1 MFAEIIT
8 IGDELLIG
16 QVVDTNSSWI
26 SNALNKQ
33 GIEVIQITSIRDRE
47 QDILKALDEAM
58 HRAEIILITGG
69 LGPTKDD
76 ITKQTLCRYF
86 NTELV
91 FSSAVFENVKKVL
104 SHRIPLNKLNRNQAL
119 VPKDCTVINNR
130 VGSASVSWFDK
141 DGKVIISM
149 PGVPEE
155 MKVVMTEEILPRLK
169 ERFHVE
175 ETILHQTFLIKN
187 HPEAILAE
195 ELTHF
200 EDALPEELN
209 LAYLPKLGLIRL
221 RLTAIGKNKK
231 SLQNQL
237 NDCKRQLREILK
249 DDILIEEDVPIEHL
263 VGELLKQKGLTL
275 GTAESCT
282 GGKIATQLTAM
293 SGSSAF
299 YKGSIIAYSNEVK
312 INLLNVATHTLEVY
326 GAVSEETV
334 VEMVKGAMKVLNTD
348 CIVATTGVAGPTG
361 GTEQKPVGL
370 VWMAAGYKDRI
381 ITKRQEGDRGREMN
395 IIRASN
401 GALLLLHE
409 LIK

>member
-16 QVVDTNSSWI
+16 QVIDTNSSWI
-26 SNALNKQ
+26 GKELNKQ

-47 QDILKALDEAM
+47 QEILNALDEAM
-58 HRAEIILITGG
+58 RRADIILITGG

-91 FSSAVFENVKKVL
+91 FSPEVFENVKKVL
-104 SHRIPLNKLNRNQAL
+104 SHRIPLNQLNKDQAL

-141 DGKVIISM
+141 DKKVVVSM

-155 MKVVMTEEILPRLK
+155 MKVVMTEEILPRLHK
-169 ERFHVE
+169 KFKTDV
-175 ETILHQTFLIKN
+175 ILHQTFLVKN

-195 ELTHF
+195 ELADF
-200 EDALPEELN
+200 EEALPEELS

-221 RLTAIGKNKK
+221 RITARGQNKELLESYLK
-231 SLQNQL
+231 QSKQQL
-237 NDCKRQLREILK
+237 EHILAE
-249 DDILIEEDVPIEHL
+249 DILIEDDYPIEY
-263 VGELLKQKGLTL
+263 VIGELLKEKKLTL
-275 GTAESCT
+275 STAESCT
-282 GGKIATQLTAM
+282 GGKIGTQLTAM
-293 SGSSAF
+293 PGSSEF
-299 YKGSIIAYSNEVK
+299 YKGSVIAYSNEVK
-312 INLLNVATHTLEVY
+312 INLLNVSQETLDKK

-334 VEMVKGAMKVLNTD
+334 IEMVKGVMNALHTD
-348 CIVATTGVAGPTG
+348 CAVATSGVAGPSG
-361 GTEQKPVGL
+361 GTKDKPVGM
-370 VWMAAGYKDRI
+370 VWMAAAYGENV
-381 ITKRQEGDRGREMN
+381 ITKLQEGDRGREMN
-395 IIRASN
+395 ITRASN

>member
-16 QVVDTNSSWI
+16 QVIDTNSSWI
-26 SNALNKQ
+26 GKELNKQ

-47 QDILKALDEAM
+47 QEILNALDEAM
-58 HRAEIILITGG
+58 HRADIILITGG

-91 FSSAVFENVKKVL
+91 FSPEVFENVKKVL
-104 SHRIPLNKLNRNQAL
+104 SHRIPLNQLNKDQAL

-141 DGKVIISM
+141 DKKVVVSM

-155 MKVVMTEEILPRLK
+155 MKVVMTEEILPRLHK
-169 ERFHVE
+169 KFKTDV
-175 ETILHQTFLIKN
+175 ILHQTFLVKN

-195 ELTHF
+195 ELADF
-200 EDALPEELN
+200 EEALPEELS

-221 RLTAIGKNKK
+221 RITARGQNKELLESYLK
-231 SLQNQL
+231 QSKQQL
-237 NDCKRQLREILK
+237 EYILAE
-249 DDILIEEDVPIEHL
+249 DILIEDDYPIEY
-263 VGELLKQKGLTL
+263 VIGELLKEKKLTL
-275 GTAESCT
+275 STAESCT
-282 GGKIATQLTAM
+282 GGKIGTQLTAM
-293 SGSSAF
+293 PGSSEF
-299 YKGSIIAYSNEVK
+299 YKGSVIAYSNEVK
-312 INLLNVATHTLEVY
+312 INLLNVSQETLDKK

-334 VEMVKGAMKVLNTD
+334 IEMVKGVMNALHTD
-348 CIVATTGVAGPTG
+348 CAVATSGVAGPSG
-361 GTEQKPVGL
+361 GTKDKPVGM
-370 VWMAAGYKDRI
+370 VWMAAAYGENV
-381 ITKRQEGDRGREMN
+381 ITKLQEGDRGREMN
-395 IIRASN
+395 ITRASN

>member
-16 QVVDTNSSWI
+16 QVIDTNSSWI
-26 SNALNKQ
+26 GKELNKQ

-47 QDILKALDEAM
+47 QEILNALDEAM
-58 HRAEIILITGG
+58 RRADIILITGG

-91 FSSAVFENVKKVL
+91 FSPEVFENVKKVL
-104 SHRIPLNKLNRNQAL
+104 SHRIPLNQLNKDQAL

-141 DGKVIISM
+141 DKKVVVSM

-155 MKVVMTEEILPRLK
+155 MKVVMTEEILPRLHK
-169 ERFHVE
+169 QFKTDV
-175 ETILHQTFLIKN
+175 ILHQTFLVKN

-195 ELTHF
+195 ELADF
-200 EDALPEELN
+200 EEALPEELS

-221 RLTAIGKNKK
+221 RITARGQNKELLESYLK
-231 SLQNQL
+231 QSKQQL
-237 NDCKRQLREILK
+237 EHILAE
-249 DDILIEEDVPIEHL
+249 DILIEDDYPIEY
-263 VGELLKQKGLTL
+263 VIGELLKEKKLTL
-275 GTAESCT
+275 STAESCT
-282 GGKIATQLTAM
+282 GGKIGTQLTAM
-293 SGSSAF
+293 PGSSEF
-299 YKGSIIAYSNEVK
+299 YKGSVIAYSNEVK
-312 INLLNVATHTLEVY
+312 INLLNVSQETLDKK

-334 VEMVKGAMKVLNTD
+334 IEMVKGVMNALHTD
-348 CIVATTGVAGPTG
+348 CAVATSGVAGPSG
-361 GTEQKPVGL
+361 GTKDKPVGM
-370 VWMAAGYKDRI
+370 VWMAAAYGENV
-381 ITKRQEGDRGREMN
+381 ITKLQEGDRGREMN
-395 IIRASN
+395 ITRASN

>member
-26 SNALNKQ
+26 SQALNKE

-47 QDILKALDEAM
+47 QDILTALDEAM
-58 HRAEIILITGG
+58 HRAEIILLTGG

-91 FSSAVFENVKKVL
+91 FSADVFENVKKVL
-104 SHRIPLNKLNRNQAL
+104 SHRIPLNQLNRNQAL

-130 VGSASVSWFDK
+130 VGSASISWFDK

-155 MKVVMTEEILPRLK
+155 MKVVMREEILPRLK
-169 ERFHVE
+169 EKFQTD
-175 ETILHQTFLIKN
+175 TIIHQTFLVKN

-195 ELTHF
+195 ELADF
-200 EDALPEELN
+200 EESLPKELS

-221 RLTAIGKNKK
+221 RLTAMGKSKDFLQKK
-231 SLQNQL
+231 L
-237 NDCKRQLREILK
+237 DECKHQLRGILK
-249 DDILIEEDVPIEHL
+249 DDILIEEDAPIEYI
-263 VGELLKQKGLTL
+263 VGELLKQKRLTL

-293 SGSSAF
+293 PGSSDF
-299 YKGSIIAYSNEVK
+299 YKGSIVAYSNEVK
-312 INLLNVATHTLEVY
+312 MKLLNVPAHTLKIY

-334 VEMVKGAMKVLNTD
+334 VEMVKGAMKALNVD
-348 CIVATTGVAGPTG
+348 CVVATTGIAGPTG
-361 GTEQKPVGL
+361 GTEEKPVGR

-381 ITKRQEGDRGREMN
+381 ITKQQEGDRGREMN

>member
-16 QVVDTNSSWI
+16 QVIDTNSSWI
-26 SNALNKQ
+26 GKELNKQ

-47 QDILKALDEAM
+47 QEILNALDEAM
-58 HRAEIILITGG
+58 HRADIILITGG

-91 FSSAVFENVKKVL
+91 FSPEVFENVKKVL
-104 SHRIPLNKLNRNQAL
+104 SHRIPLNQLNKDQAL

-141 DGKVIISM
+141 DKKVVVSM

-155 MKVVMTEEILPRLK
+155 MKVVMTEEILPRLHK
-169 ERFHVE
+169 QFKTDV
-175 ETILHQTFLIKN
+175 ILHQTLLVKN

-195 ELTHF
+195 ELADF
-200 EDALPEELN
+200 EEALPEELS

-221 RLTAIGKNKK
+221 RITARGQNKELLESYLK
-231 SLQNQL
+231 QSKQQL
-237 NDCKRQLREILK
+237 EHILAE
-249 DDILIEEDVPIEHL
+249 DILIEDDYPIEY
-263 VGELLKQKGLTL
+263 VIGELLKEKKLTL
-275 GTAESCT
+275 STAESCT
-282 GGKIATQLTAM
+282 GGKIGTQLTAM
-293 SGSSAF
+293 PGSSEF
-299 YKGSIIAYSNEVK
+299 YKGSVIAYSNEVK
-312 INLLNVATHTLEVY
+312 INLLNVSQETLDKK

-334 VEMVKGAMKVLNTD
+334 IEMVKGVMNALHTD
-348 CIVATTGVAGPTG
+348 CAVATSGVAGPSG
-361 GTEQKPVGL
+361 GTKDKPVGM
-370 VWMAAGYKDRI
+370 VWMAAAYGENV
-381 ITKRQEGDRGREMN
+381 ITKLQEGDRGREMN
-395 IIRASN
+395 ITRASN

>member
-16 QVVDTNSSWI
+16 QVIDTNSSWI
-26 SNALNKQ
+26 GKELNKQ

-47 QDILKALDEAM
+47 QEILNALDEAM
-58 HRAEIILITGG
+58 HRADIILITGG

-91 FSSAVFENVKKVL
+91 FSPEVFENVKKVL
-104 SHRIPLNKLNRNQAL
+104 SHRIPLNQLNKDQAL

-141 DGKVIISM
+141 DKKVVVSM

-155 MKVVMTEEILPRLK
+155 MKVVMTEEILPRLHK
-169 ERFHVE
+169 QFKTDV
-175 ETILHQTFLIKN
+175 ILHQTFLVKN

-195 ELTHF
+195 ELADF
-200 EDALPEELN
+200 EEALPEELS

-221 RLTAIGKNKK
+221 RITARGQNKELLESYLK
-231 SLQNQL
+231 QSKQQL
-237 NDCKRQLREILK
+237 EHILAE
-249 DDILIEEDVPIEHL
+249 DILIEDDYPIEY
-263 VGELLKQKGLTL
+263 VIGELLKEKKLTL
-275 GTAESCT
+275 STAESCT
-282 GGKIATQLTAM
+282 GGKIGTQLTAM
-293 SGSSAF
+293 PGSSEF
-299 YKGSIIAYSNEVK
+299 YKGSVIAYSNEVK
-312 INLLNVATHTLEVY
+312 INLLNVSQETLDKK

-334 VEMVKGAMKVLNTD
+334 IEMVKGVMNALHTD
-348 CIVATTGVAGPTG
+348 CAVATSGVAGPSG
-361 GTEQKPVGL
+361 GTKDKPVGM
-370 VWMAAGYKDRI
+370 VWMAAAYGENV
-381 ITKRQEGDRGREMN
+381 ITKLQEGDRGREMN
-395 IIRASN
+395 ITRASN

>member
-16 QVVDTNSSWI
+16 QVIDTNSPWI
-26 SNALNKQ
+26 GKELNKQ

-47 QDILKALDEAM
+47 QEILNALDEAM
-58 HRAEIILITGG
+58 HRADIILITGG

-91 FSSAVFENVKKVL
+91 FSPEVFENVKKVL
-104 SHRIPLNKLNRNQAL
+104 SHRIPLNQLNKDQAL

-141 DGKVIISM
+141 DKKVVVSM

-155 MKVVMTEEILPRLK
+155 MKVVMTEEILPRLHK
-169 ERFHVE
+169 QFKTDV
-175 ETILHQTFLIKN
+175 ILHQTFLVKN

-195 ELTHF
+195 ELADF
-200 EDALPEELN
+200 EEALPEELS

-221 RLTAIGKNKK
+221 RITARGQNKELLESYLK
-231 SLQNQL
+231 QSKQQL
-237 NDCKRQLREILK
+237 EHILAE
-249 DDILIEEDVPIEHL
+249 DILIEDDYPVEYVI
-263 VGELLKQKGLTL
+263 GKLLKEKKLTL
-275 GTAESCT
+275 STAESCT
-282 GGKIATQLTAM
+282 GGKIGTQLTAM
-293 SGSSAF
+293 PGSSEF
-299 YKGSIIAYSNEVK
+299 YKGSVIAYSNEVK
-312 INLLNVATHTLEVY
+312 INLLNVSQETLDKK

-334 VEMVKGAMKVLNTD
+334 IEMVKGVMNALHTD
-348 CIVATTGVAGPTG
+348 CAVATSGVAGPSG
-361 GTEQKPVGL
+361 GTKDKPVGM
-370 VWMAAGYKDRI
+370 VWMAAAYGENV
-381 ITKRQEGDRGREMN
+381 ITKLQEGDRGREMN
-395 IIRASN
+395 ITRASN

>member
-26 SNALNKQ
+26 SKALNVQ

-47 QDILKALDEAM
+47 KDILQALDEAM
-58 HRAEIILITGG
+58 HRADIILLTGG

-104 SHRIPLNKLNRNQAL
+104 SNRIPLNQLNRNQAL

-130 VGSASVSWFDK
+130 VGSAPVSWFDK
-141 DGKVIISM
+141 AGKVIISM

-155 MKVVMTEEILPRLK
+155 MKVVMIEEILPRLK
-169 ERFHVE
+169 ERFHTD
-175 ETILHQTFLIKN
+175 TILHQTFLVKN

-195 ELTHF
+195 ELAGF
-200 EDALPEELN
+200 EDSLPEELS

-221 RLTAIGKNKK
+221 RLTAIGKNKEA
-231 SLQNQL
+231 LQKHLDECNH
-237 NDCKRQLREILK
+237 QLRGILK
-249 DDILIEEDVPIEHL
+249 DDILIEEDAPIQYI

-293 SGSSAF
+293 PGSSNF

-312 INLLNVATHTLEVY
+312 MNLLNVSAHTLAVY

-334 VEMVKGAMKVLNTD
+334 VEMVKGAMRVLNTD
-348 CIVATTGVAGPTG
+348 CIVATTGIAGPTG
-361 GTEQKPVGL
+361 GTKEKPVGR
-370 VWMAAGYKDRI
+370 VWMAAGYENRI
-381 ITKRQEGDRGREMN
+381 ITKLQEGDRGREMN

-401 GALLLLHE
+401 GSLLLLHE

>member
-1 MFAEIIT
+1 MVAEIIT

-16 QVVDTNSSWI
+16 QVVDTNSSWM
-26 SNALNKQ
+26 SQALNQQ

-47 QDILKALDEAM
+47 EDILTTLDEAM
-58 HRAEIILITGG
+58 QRADIILITGG

-86 NTELV
+86 NTELI
-91 FSSAVFENVKKVL
+91 FSPAVFENVKKVL
-104 SHRIPLNKLNRNQAL
+104 SHRIPLNRLNRNQAL
-119 VPKDCTVINNR
+119 VPKDCMVINNR

-141 DGKVIISM
+141 EGKVVVSM
-149 PGVPEE
+149 PGVPQE
-155 MKVVMTEEILPRLK
+155 MKVVMTEEVLPRLK
-169 ERFHVE
+169 ERFRTEV
-175 ETILHQTFLIKN
+175 ILHQTFLVKN

-195 ELTHF
+195 ELADF
-200 EDALPEELN
+200 EDSLPEGLS

-221 RLTAIGKNKK
+221 RLTARGKQRE
-231 SLQNQL
+231 SLQ
-237 NDCKRQLREILK
+237 KRLDEGKHQLRKILK
-249 DDILIEEDVPIEHL
+249 DDILIEEDAPIEHI

-282 GGKIATQLTAM
+282 GGRIAAKLTALP
-293 SGSSAF
+293 GSSGF
-299 YKGSIIAYSNEVK
+299 YKGGIVAYSNEVK
-312 INLLNVATHTLEVY
+312 TNMLKVSGRTLEAY

-334 VEMVKGAMKVLNTD
+334 VEMVQGAMKALNTD
-348 CIVATTGVAGPTG
+348 CAVATTGIAGPTG
-361 GTEQKPVGL
+361 GSEEKPVGL

-381 ITKRQEGDRGREMN
+381 ITRRQEGDRGREMN
-395 IIRASN
+395 VIRASN

>member
-16 QVVDTNSSWI
+16 QVIDTNSSWI
-26 SNALNKQ
+26 GKELNKQ

-47 QDILKALDEAM
+47 QEILNALDEAM
-58 HRAEIILITGG
+58 HRADIILITGG

-91 FSSAVFENVKKVL
+91 FSPEVFENVKKVL
-104 SHRIPLNKLNRNQAL
+104 SHRIPLNQLNKDQAL

-141 DGKVIISM
+141 DKKVVVSM

-155 MKVVMTEEILPRLK
+155 MKVVMTEEILPRLHK
-169 ERFHVE
+169 QFKTDV
-175 ETILHQTFLIKN
+175 ILHQTFLVKN

-195 ELTHF
+195 ELADF
-200 EDALPEELN
+200 EEALPEELS

-221 RLTAIGKNKK
+221 RITARGQNKELLESYLK
-231 SLQNQL
+231 QSKQQL
-237 NDCKRQLREILK
+237 EHILAE
-249 DDILIEEDVPIEHL
+249 DILIEDDYPVEYVI
-263 VGELLKQKGLTL
+263 GKLLKEKKLTL
-275 GTAESCT
+275 STAESCT
-282 GGKIATQLTAM
+282 GGKIGTQLTAM
-293 SGSSAF
+293 PGSSEF
-299 YKGSIIAYSNEVK
+299 YKGSVIAYSNEVK
-312 INLLNVATHTLEVY
+312 INLLNVSQETLDKK

-334 VEMVKGAMKVLNTD
+334 IEMVKGVMNALHTD
-348 CIVATTGVAGPTG
+348 CAVATSGVAGPSG
-361 GTEQKPVGL
+361 GTKDKPVGM
-370 VWMAAGYKDRI
+370 VWMAAAYGENV
-381 ITKRQEGDRGREMN
+381 ITKLQEGDRGREMN
-395 IIRASN
+395 ITRASN

>member
-16 QVVDTNSSWI
+16 QVIDTNSSWI
-26 SNALNKQ
+26 GKELNKQ

-47 QDILKALDEAM
+47 QEILNALDEAM
-58 HRAEIILITGG
+58 RRADIILITGG

-91 FSSAVFENVKKVL
+91 FSPEVFENVKKVL
-104 SHRIPLNKLNRNQAL
+104 SHRIPLNQLNKDQAL

-141 DGKVIISM
+141 DKKVVVSM

-155 MKVVMTEEILPRLK
+155 MKVVMTEEILPRLHK
-169 ERFHVE
+169 QFKTDV
-175 ETILHQTFLIKN
+175 ILHQTFLVKN

-195 ELTHF
+195 ELADF
-200 EDALPEELN
+200 EEALPEELS

-221 RLTAIGKNKK
+221 RITARGQNKELLESYLK
-231 SLQNQL
+231 QSKQQL
-237 NDCKRQLREILK
+237 EYILAE
-249 DDILIEEDVPIEHL
+249 DILIEDDYPIEY
-263 VGELLKQKGLTL
+263 VIGELLKEKKLTL
-275 GTAESCT
+275 STAESCT
-282 GGKIATQLTAM
+282 GGKIGTQLTAM
-293 SGSSAF
+293 PGSSEF
-299 YKGSIIAYSNEVK
+299 YKGSVIAYSNEVK
-312 INLLNVATHTLEVY
+312 INLLNVSQETLDKK

-334 VEMVKGAMKVLNTD
+334 IEMVKGVMNALHTD
-348 CIVATTGVAGPTG
+348 CAVATSGVAGPSG
-361 GTEQKPVGL
+361 GTKDKPVGM
-370 VWMAAGYKDRI
+370 VWMAAAYGENV
-381 ITKRQEGDRGREMN
+381 ITKLQEGDRGREMN
-395 IIRASN
+395 ITRASN